1 MAHPRFALVIG
12 GNRVGSPGSTW
23 PYGDHVVGEPAADG
37 SWFAWRLLGG
47 NNRELGR
54 SAVVHPSATACRDA
68 AARLRD
74 RSSDLASVLATDA
87 RQGRWR
93 WRVDDRDGTVAVSSR
108 LYLRQRECTYN
119 LAQFTAGAAGAVLWG
134 TDDDGGEPVPS
145 ADPQTPE
152 PRVVLDLT
160 GLDPT
165 GPALTGVVPPRRVP
179 PTSSTR
185 ALAPVVALPAPALSL
200 TTRARQDAVLVR
212 RRHRLPAIYPV
223 IRARSS

>member
-12 GNRVGSPGSTW
+12 GNRVGAPLSTW
-23 PYGDHVVGEPAADG
+23 PYGDQVAGVPAVDG

-54 SAVVHPSATACRDA
+54 SAVVHPNATGCRDA
-68 AARLRD
+68 AGRLRE
-74 RSSDLASVLATDA
+74 RISEFASVLATDA
-87 RQGRWR
+87 RQGQWR
-93 WRVDDRDGTVAVSSR
+93 WRLDDGDETVAVSSR

-119 LAQFTAGAAGAVLWG
+119 LAQFTAGAAVAALWG
-134 TDDDGGEPVPS
+134 TDDDDGEPVP
-145 ADPQTPE
+145 ATDPQTPE

-165 GPALTGVVPPRRVP
+165 GVVPTRRVT
-179 PTSSTR
+179 PTASAR
-185 ALAPVVALPAPALSL
+185 ALAPVVALPAPVLSL

>member
-12 GNRVGSPGSTW
+12 GNRVGAALSTW
-23 PYGDHVVGEPAADG
+23 PYGDHVAGVPAPNG

-68 AARLRD
+68 AARLRE
-74 RSSDLASVLATDA
+74 RISEFASVLATDA
-87 RQGRWR
+87 RQGQWR
-93 WRVDDRDGTVAVSSR
+93 WRLDDGDQTVAVSSR

-119 LAQFTAGAAGAVLWG
+119 LAQFTVGAAVAALWG
-134 TDDDGGEPVPS
+134 TDDDDGVPIPA

-160 GLDPT
+160 S
-165 GPALTGVVPPRRVP
+165 VVPPRRVT
-179 PTSSTR
+179 PTPSVR
-185 ALAPVVALPAPALSL
+185 ALAPVLALPAPVLSL